1 MSLSKNPK
9 LIAISK
15 QLCRELRK
23 KSTNAEKIFW
33 EAVRNR
39 RFLNK
44 KFYRQH
50 PIFFDVLGKE
60 TFFISDFFCYEEK
73 LVIEIDGAYHE
84 RQREYDEL
92 RSGVINLLG
101 INVIRFKNEEVENN
115 IEAVLIKLRDII
127 NAKGIKQ

>member
-84 RQREYDEL
+84 RQQEYDEL

>member
-23 KSTNAEKIFW
+23 KSTPAESIFW
-33 EAVRNR
+33 EAVRDR
-39 RFLNK
+39 RFLNR

-50 PIFFDVLGKE
+50 PIFFDILGKE
-60 TFFISDFFCYEEK
+60 TFFISDFYCYEEK

-84 RQREYDEL
+84 RQKEYDEL
-92 RSGVINLLG
+92 RSSVINLLG
-101 INVIRFKNEEVENN
+101 INVIRFKNEEVEND
-115 IEAVLIKLRDII
+115 IESVLIKLKEII
-127 NAKGIKQ
+127 NTK